1 MAEDTIIIDIEVND
15 NDARKAIQQATAEMV
30 KLKEQ
35 QKELT
40 KEYRDGKKS
49 REEYAAGLVDIKNRM
64 REASD
69 TIKANEKAMKDN
81 AKAAAEAEG
90 SLNQMRTQL
99 NAMFKQY
106 DGLSKAE
113 RENAEVGGKL
123 LQAIQQQTAA
133 VNEAE
138 QSTGRF
144 QRNVGNYPKVFDL
157 ANTSMGK
164 IAAMFN
170 SLSQGTGKLSVAFKN
185 GSQAVMAFG
194 KQLLKL
200 LANRIVAI
208 IAAIAAVVLKL
219 VDAFKKSDDAM
230 TSLSTAMAAFQ
241 PIVSAVG
248 AVLEKVAEVLGK
260 VALAAA
266 NAVTAVLKLIPGF
279 KDAQQAAQDYER
291 DLDAL
296 QDTER
301 TYTVESAKNNRD
313 IAELRAKASE
323 TDKYTADQ
331 RLAFLQQA
339 RKLEEDNLKAEK
351 DIAAERLRLARQ
363 KAKQDNDTSD
373 ETKNRLAELEAAM
386 YQAEENFY
394 QGIRRLDRQ
403 AASARNEIAQ
413 QEAAEL
419 KERQQRYKEYL
430 QRRREME
437 ETARQ
442 WSRAYEDARI
452 EAIADIEEKEE
463 TALRTAYA
471 RQIEDLKRTLK
482 EDKNLTEQARTDIGN
497 LIILKEAEL
506 QKKLGEMRD
515 KWADEAAQGRMDAFK
530 KAYAGVMDTYML
542 DYKKMLRDAGTD
554 VEAAARAAVTYT
566 EQVRDQLKGINNLQ
580 GEERAKALQAM
591 GMSETQYAI
600 AMVEAEDAVTA
611 ALARHGEALKAVA
624 DAAQLEN
631 ETEVKNA
638 QKSQKAYIDM
648 AATITGSLAGMMNEL
663 AGDNE
668 QMQGFL
674 KAIAMAN
681 VAANTAASIAGAVNA
696 AVEAGGFT
704 GPAAMVTIPT
714 FIATL
719 VATVTAAISQTASI
733 LKKADAPKAPKFAEG
748 GLIEGEGT
756 GTSDSILARVS
767 NGEAV
772 MNAKSVKATAPLLSA
787 INQMYGGAPIGS
799 DTQVGSTDA
808 MREMMADVFAE
819 IQPVVSVRE
828 ITRVSNRVKV
838 KEQLSKS

>member
-1 MAEDTIIIDIEVND
+1 MAEDTVIIDLEIND
-15 NDARKAIQQATAEMV
+15 QQATNAIKQATAELV
-30 KLKEQ
+30 RLKEE
-35 QKELT
+35 QKKLND
-40 KEYRDGKKS
+40 EYKAGKKT
-49 REEYAAGLVDIKNRM
+49 REEYAAGLVDIKKQM
-64 REASD
+64 TAASD
-69 TIKANEKAMKDN
+69 TIKANEKVLKDN
-81 AKAAAEAEG
+81 AKAAKEADG

-99 NAMFKQY
+99 KDLQKQWAALSATERDSARGKEILDKMQSLNTEVSDLEHKMGDWHRQVGHYEQALLGMTGPLGAVANLFK
-106 DGLSKAE
+106 GLS
-113 RENAEVGGKL
+113 GGTM
-123 LQAIQQQTAA
+123 Q
-133 VNEAE
+133 
-138 QSTGRF
+138 
-144 QRNVGNYPKVFDL
+144 
-157 ANTSMGK
+157 
-164 IAAMFN
+164 
-170 SLSQGTGKLSVAFKN
+170 LSVAFKN
-185 GSQAVMAFG
+185 GAQAVAAFG
-194 KQLLKL
+194 KQLLAL
-200 LANRIVAI
+200 LANPIV
-208 IAAIAAVVLKL
+208 AAIAAIVVVVMKL

-279 KDAQQAAQDYER
+279 KDAQQAAQDYEQS
-291 DLDAL
+291 LDKL

-323 TDKYTADQ
+323 TDKYTAEQ
-331 RLAFLQQA
+331 RLEFLQQA
-339 RKLEEDNLKAEK
+339 RTLEEKNLKAEK

-452 EAIADIEEKEE
+452 EAIADMQQKSEE
-463 TALRTAYA
+463 ALRVSYA
-471 RQIEDLKRTLK
+471 RQIEDLKKTLAT
-482 EDKNLTEQARTDIGN
+482 EKNLTQQARADIQA
-497 LIILKEAEL
+497 LIILKEAEM
-506 QKKLGEMRD
+506 QTKLGEMRK
-515 KWADEAAQGRMDAFK
+515 KWADEAAKGQMDAFK
-530 KAYAGVMDTYML
+530 KAYSDVMDTYML
-542 DYKKMLRDAGTD
+542 DYKKMLQDAGTD
-554 VEAAARAAVTYT
+554 VEAAARAAVTYA

-624 DAAQLEN
+624 DAAQLEQ

-638 QKSQKAYIDM
+638 QKSKKAYIDM
-648 AATITGSLAGMMNEL
+648 AATVTGSLADMMNEL

-719 VATVTAAISQTASI
+719 VATVTAAIAQTASL

-748 GLIEGEGT
+748 GLVEGPGT
-756 GTSDSILARVS
+756 GTSDSIHARLS
-767 NGEAV
+767 NGESV
-772 MNAKSVKATAPLLSA
+772 MTAKATMAAAPLLSA
-787 INQMYGGAPIGS
+787 INQMYGGAPIG
-799 DTQVGSTDA
+799 DNRAGSADA
-808 MREMMADVFAE
+808 MRDMMLDVMAE
-819 IQPVVSVRE
+819 VRPVVSVKE
-828 ITRVSNRVKV
+828 ITRVQNRVTA
-838 KEQLSKS
+838 KELIAKK